1 MEIKRCNSPVTV
13 QSEQA
18 TAYAAAEGNNKDLLE
33 TVKMVEEKGCLV
45 SSQGGLQDKS
55 EKIEVAGT
63 AVQKSDSYAVDAEA
77 CKDAVQKIKEVAPE
91 QILEVMPGLLTI
103 LDFNG
108 IINVGK
114 IKIGRLV
121 MNRWPK
127 QKSVNSMA
135 LSIMADGIQVM
146 LLVIPGT
153 VAVMMGYDVEDF
165 DGNPIPE
172 EQLVQTVIIV
182 DGQTRYM
189 AIRKIMNEHLG
200 KTPANVFAYFPTNW
214 INLTKMLQTINL
226 KVFTWKNSDFICGL
240 ERAGNINDK
249 TARALSFVRQ
259 LERQGYNFTAACEW
273 MTMVKGIIR
282 KPSLVKAMNATDSKL
297 CYDNSEYGIKI
308 HETAKSKFTGNNEKA
323 LKNKTVPEFII
334 DKWNNA
340 CNELNKKEATS
351 YIIAYLNGLADKD
364 IAEIVSPSGYKRGNG
379 KPKADFIK
387 AQLEDS
393 FQRFNKTNPFATFK
407 ANTEQGE

>member
-1 MEIKRCNSPVTV
+1 M
-13 QSEQA
+13 
-18 TAYAAAEGNNKDLLE
+18 
-33 TVKMVEEKGCLV
+33 EEKINAGLV
-45 SSQGGLQDKS
+45 SSQGGFQDKS

-63 AVQKSDSYAVDAEA
+63 TVQESDSYVVDAEA

-182 DGQTRYM
+182 DGQTRY
-189 AIRKIMNEHLG
+189 
-200 KTPANVFAYFPTNW
+200 YFPTNW

-240 ERAGNINDK
+240 ERAGNISDG

-273 MTMVKGIIR
+273 MTLVKGIIR

-297 CYDNSEYGIKI
+297 CYDNSEYGINI
-308 HETAKSKFTGNNEKA
+308 HETAKSKFTDNNEKA

-364 IAEIVSPSGYKRGNG
+364 VFALRLQAWQRETKGRLHQNTAGGLVSEV
-379 KPKADFIK
+379 
-387 AQLEDS
+387 Q
-393 FQRFNKTNPFATFK
+393 
-407 ANTEQGE
+407 

>member
-1 MEIKRCNSPVTV
+1 M
-13 QSEQA
+13 
-18 TAYAAAEGNNKDLLE
+18 
-33 TVKMVEEKGCLV
+33 EEKINAGLV
-45 SSQGGLQDKS
+45 SSQGGFQDKS

-63 AVQKSDSYAVDAEA
+63 TVQESDSYVVDAEA

-172 EQLVQTVIIV
+172 EQLVQTIIIV

-240 ERAGNINDK
+240 ERAGNISDG

-259 LERQGYNFTAACEW
+259 LERQG
-273 MTMVKGIIR
+273 
-282 KPSLVKAMNATDSKL
+282 SKL
-297 CYDNSEYGIKI
+297 CYDNSEYGIRI

-323 LKNKTVPEFII
+323 LKNKAVPEFII

-364 IAEIVSPSGYKRGNG
+364 VAEIVSPSGYKRGNG
-379 KPKADFIK
+379 KPKADFTK
-387 AQLEDS
+387 TQLEDS
-393 FQRFNKTNPFATFK
+393 FQRFNKANPFATFK

>member
-1 MEIKRCNSPVTV
+1 
-13 QSEQA
+13 
-18 TAYAAAEGNNKDLLE
+18 
-33 TVKMVEEKGCLV
+33 
-45 SSQGGLQDKS
+45 
-55 EKIEVAGT
+55 
-63 AVQKSDSYAVDAEA
+63 
-77 CKDAVQKIKEVAPE
+77 
-91 QILEVMPGLLTI
+91 
-103 LDFNG
+103 
-108 IINVGK
+108 
-114 IKIGRLV
+114 
-121 MNRWPK
+121 
-127 QKSVNSMA
+127 
-135 LSIMADGIQVM
+135 
-146 LLVIPGT
+146 
-153 VAVMMGYDVEDF
+153 MGYDVEDF

-172 EQLVQTVIIV
+172 EQLVQTIIIV

-240 ERAGNINDK
+240 ERAGNISDG

-273 MTMVKGIIR
+273 MTLVKGIIR

-297 CYDNSEYGIKI
+297 CYGNSEYGIRI

-323 LKNKTVPEFII
+323 LKNKAVPEFII

-364 IAEIVSPSGYKRGNG
+364 VAEIVSPSGYKRGNG
-379 KPKADFIK
+379 KPKADFTK
-387 AQLEDS
+387 TQLEDS
-393 FQRFNKTNPFATFK
+393 FQRFNKANPFATFK

>member
-153 VAVMMGYDVEDF
+153 VAVMMGYDVEDSTA
-165 DGNPIPE
+165 IPY
-172 EQLVQTVIIV
+172 Q
-182 DGQTRYM
+182 
-189 AIRKIMNEHLG
+189 KN
-200 KTPANVFAYFPTNW
+200 
-214 INLTKMLQTINL
+214 NLYRRSLLLM
-226 KVFTWKNSDFICGL
+226 G
-240 ERAGNINDK
+240 
-249 TARALSFVRQ
+249 
-259 LERQGYNFTAACEW
+259 RQGTW
-273 MTMVKGIIR
+273 QSG
-282 KPSLVKAMNATDSKL
+282 
-297 CYDNSEYGIKI
+297 
-308 HETAKSKFTGNNEKA
+308 KS
-323 LKNKTVPEFII
+323 
-334 DKWNNA
+334 
-340 CNELNKKEATS
+340 
-351 YIIAYLNGLADKD
+351 
-364 IAEIVSPSGYKRGNG
+364 
-379 KPKADFIK
+379 
-387 AQLEDS
+387 
-393 FQRFNKTNPFATFK
+393 
-407 ANTEQGE
+407 

>member
-121 MNRWPK
+121 MNRWPW
-127 QKSVNSMA
+127 
-135 LSIMADGIQVM
+135 LYR
-146 LLVIPGT
+146 LW
-153 VAVMMGYDVEDF
+153 
-165 DGNPIPE
+165 
-172 EQLVQTVIIV
+172 
-182 DGQTRYM
+182 R
-189 AIRKIMNEHLG
+189 
-200 KTPANVFAYFPTNW
+200 
-214 INLTKMLQTINL
+214 
-226 KVFTWKNSDFICGL
+226 
-240 ERAGNINDK
+240 
-249 TARALSFVRQ
+249 TAFR
-259 LERQGYNFTAACEW
+259 
-273 MTMVKGIIR
+273 
-282 KPSLVKAMNATDSKL
+282 
-297 CYDNSEYGIKI
+297 
-308 HETAKSKFTGNNEKA
+308 
-323 LKNKTVPEFII
+323 
-334 DKWNNA
+334 
-340 CNELNKKEATS
+340 
-351 YIIAYLNGLADKD
+351 
-364 IAEIVSPSGYKRGNG
+364 
-379 KPKADFIK
+379 
-387 AQLEDS
+387 
-393 FQRFNKTNPFATFK
+393 
-407 ANTEQGE
+407 

>member
-1 MEIKRCNSPVTV
+1 
-13 QSEQA
+13 
-18 TAYAAAEGNNKDLLE
+18 
-33 TVKMVEEKGCLV
+33 
-45 SSQGGLQDKS
+45 
-55 EKIEVAGT
+55 
-63 AVQKSDSYAVDAEA
+63 
-77 CKDAVQKIKEVAPE
+77 
-91 QILEVMPGLLTI
+91 MPGLLTI

-108 IINVGK
+108 IINAGK

-189 AIRKIMNEHLG
+189 AIRKIM
-200 KTPANVFAYFPTNW
+200 
-214 INLTKMLQTINL
+214 TKMLQTINL

-240 ERAGNINDK
+240 ERAGNISDG
-249 TARALSFVRQ
+249 TARALAFVRQ

-273 MTMVKGIIR
+273 MTLGKGIIR
-282 KPSLVKAMNATDSKL
+282 KPSLVKAMNAADSKL
-297 CYDNSEYGIKI
+297 CYDNSEYGIRI

-351 YIIAYLNGLADKD
+351 YIIAYL
-364 IAEIVSPSGYKRGNG
+364 PSGYKRGNG
-379 KPKADFIK
+379 RPKADFIK

>member
-1 MEIKRCNSPVTV
+1 MNNNLIKSPVTV
-13 QSEQA
+13 KSEQA
-18 TAYAAAEGNNKDLLE
+18 TAYVADESQNKEFLE
-33 TVKMVEEKGCLV
+33 TAEMKEEKECLV
-45 SSQGGLQDKS
+45 NSQGGLQDKS
-55 EKIEVAGT
+55 EKIEVTGT
-63 AVQKSDSYAVDAEA
+63 AVQESDSYAVDAEA
-77 CKDAVQKIKEVAPE
+77 CQDAIQKIKEVAPE

-103 LDFNG
+103 LNFNG
-108 IINVGK
+108 IINIGK
-114 IKIGRLV
+114 LKIGRLV

-146 LLVIPGT
+146 LLVIPG
-153 VAVMMGYDVEDF
+153 VIAVKMGYTVEDF

-172 EQLVQTVIIV
+172 EQLPYAVIIV

-189 AIRKIMNEHLG
+189 AIMKIMKEHPD
-200 KTPANVFAYFPTNW
+200 KIPANVFAYFPTNW
-214 INLTKMLQTINL
+214 INLTKMLQAINL
-226 KVFTWKNSDFICGL
+226 KVFTWKNSDYITGIIGMDNIDKKAKVALMYVQTL
-240 ERAGNINDK
+240 EK
-249 TARALSFVRQ
+249 S
-259 LERQGYNFTAACEW
+259 GYNYTAACEW
-273 MTMVKGIIR
+273 MTLGKGIIR

-364 IAEIVSPSGYKRGNG
+364 VAEIVSPSGYKRGNG

-393 FQRFNKTNPFATFK
+393 FQRFYKANPFAAFK
-407 ANTEQGE
+407 ANVEQGE